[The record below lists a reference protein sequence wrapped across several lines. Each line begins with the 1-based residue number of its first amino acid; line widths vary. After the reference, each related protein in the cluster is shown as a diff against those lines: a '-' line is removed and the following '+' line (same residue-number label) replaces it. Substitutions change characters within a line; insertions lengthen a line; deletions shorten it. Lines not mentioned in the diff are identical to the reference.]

1 MVNVNDFAIK
11 GSLGAKPG
19 KGVSH
24 VVAMD
29 AHVGSDFEETCWEG
43 VRLYLFQDSV

>member
-1 MVNVNDFAIK
+1 MTLPSRGALVH
-11 GSLGAKPG
+11 AKPG